1 MAYPTYSSY
10 RDSGVAW
17 LGEVPKHWEV
27 IKNKFIF
34 NFSKGLTITKENL
47 SDEGVPCVNYGEI
60 HSHYGFEVN
69 PKQHALKCVYQ
80 SQKVLCLIKGILFLL
95 IHPRI

>member
-34 NFSKGLTITKENL
+34 NFSKK
-47 SDEGVPCVNYGEI
+47 
-60 HSHYGFEVN
+60 
-69 PKQHALKCVYQ
+69 
-80 SQKVLCLIKGILFLL
+80 
-95 IHPRI
+95 